1 VTDDMIEAVA
11 LTIKAEF
18 GKQMNAQPIHPD
30 PAVDDWAGTGG
41 EINLSEVARAA
52 IRAVAPMI
60 LDMAAD
66 VVDDAEYAGFVRQ
79 LKERFQ

>member
-1 VTDDMIEAVA
+1 VTDDMIEAVMRA
-11 LTIKAEF
+11 FYPELMLSID
-18 GKQMNAQPIHPD
+18 D
-30 PAVDDWAGTGG
+30 PACQQAMREAAQD
-41 EINLSEVARAA
+41 A